1 MSLGAVKSELGS
13 FSGFSSFTSVVVLAT
28 GGLIKESGFG
38 FDVLAVL
45 ASAELLKSTTFTS
58 AAKANAFDSYY
69 LGGEGI
75 LNGMGIE
82 FLCWVCS
89 ML

>member
-1 MSLGAVKSELGS
+1 MPLGAVKSDVDS
-13 FSGFSSFTSVVVLAT
+13 FSGFSSFTGAVVLAT

-45 ASAELLKSTTFTS
+45 ASAVLLKSMTFTS
-58 AAKANAFDSYY
+58 VVRANVFDSYY